1 MKKEGLEEYFL
12 GHGDGKVVFIGHGLG
27 LEINELPVITA
38 RHSRILQE
46 GMVFAFEPKFV
57 LPPYGAIGIEVDFI
71 VRADCLERVTVNS
84 IDIVTL

>member
-1 MKKEGLEEYFL
+1 LEDYFL
-12 GHGDGKVVFIGHGLG
+12 GHGDGKVAFIGHGLG

-38 RHSRILQE
+38 RHSRILKE

-71 VRADCLERVTVNS
+71 VRPNGFERVTTNS
-84 IDIVTL
+84 IDIVQL

>member
-1 MKKEGLEEYFL
+1 
-12 GHGDGKVVFIGHGLG
+12 
-27 LEINELPVITA
+27 
-38 RHSRILQE
+38 
-46 GMVFAFEPKFV
+46 MVFAFEPKFV